1 MDADAFDG
9 GSEDADAFDGDQCME
24 IIKWRDEV
32 VEPGGKEGR
41 VVADEDN
48 VLDAPWTQFGARLPW
63 LWEYKRKERKIPKK
77 EREKEKRR
85 DFMTY

>member
-48 VLDAPWTQFGARLPW
+48 VLDAPWTQFGGRVIAPLS
-63 LWEYKRKERKIPKK
+63 
-77 EREKEKRR
+77 
-85 DFMTY
+85 